1 MKQRNGFISNSS
13 SSSFVIYKRGLTEEQ
28 LKELRVY
35 ADFINSLGGSCEAD
49 EYDDEHLPYDYED
62 MSDYNMF
69 EFWIDNCLDD
79 SEIVK
84 FFQHKYGK
92 NVEELY

>member
-1 MKQRNGFISNSS
+1 MKRRFGFISNSS
-13 SSSFVIYKRGLTEEQ
+13 STSFVIYKKGLTEEQ
-28 LKELRVY
+28 LNELRDY
-35 ADFINSLGGSCEAD
+35 ANFINSLGGSCEAD

-69 EFWIDNCLDD
+69 EFWIDYCLDNN
-79 SEIVK
+79 EIVR
-84 FFQHKYGK
+84 FFKNKYGK